1 MEKKRKK
8 IKKNF
13 LALRSLR
20 EKINVIMYLGM
31 VYAMMSIGL
40 LGFVV

>member
-1 MEKKRKK
+1 MAVASFKSV
-8 IKKNF
+8 F
-13 LALRSLR
+13 G
-20 EKINVIMYLGM
+20 YLGM